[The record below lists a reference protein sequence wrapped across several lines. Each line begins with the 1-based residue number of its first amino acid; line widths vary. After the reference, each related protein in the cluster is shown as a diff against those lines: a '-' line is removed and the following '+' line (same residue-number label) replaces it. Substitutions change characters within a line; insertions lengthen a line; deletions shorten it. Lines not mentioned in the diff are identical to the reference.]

1 MRTRRYK
8 PFRFFILFLL
18 VPALLSSCS
27 PSTTPP
33 AESAV
38 PQKTQSGEK
47 TALAG
52 QSQYLSMT
60 YTEYV
65 NGKNADQGMVM
76 RVMTYDLSSKKVT
89 KLADVPYT
97 SQYPLS
103 VVSLPDHKIY
113 YSADV
118 GDKGDQLFSYDLN
131 TQKNEQLTDNLF
143 AINRIVPTTPDGP
156 LVLVAVK
163 KGERILKTIFYNKTT
178 HAMKFMHDEN
188 QDKNHDEQTWS
199 ITYNPAKKAIYSSH
213 YSAKEQDEQREISN
227 RTQTIMVPPDN
238 KVTEIN
244 SITKQE
250 RSVITLK
257 NEEVSSMSSSNDKL
271 LLITTRFIN
280 GGNPE
285 YSLIDIATGKRTKI
299 KLPILSRQFVYM
311 SPDGKG
317 IYYLGSASEKNEE
330 DGRGVYYY
338 DFTSKIQTPIFI
350 QEEGFINN
358 FILLNK

>member
-8 PFRFFILFLL
+8 FFILSLL

-27 PSTTPP
+27 PSSTPP

-38 PQKTQSGEK
+38 SQKDQSGEK

-52 QSQYLSMT
+52 QGQYLSMT
-60 YTEYV
+60 YTENV

-76 RVMTYDLSSKKVT
+76 RVMTYDISSKKLT
-89 KLADVPYT
+89 KLSDVPYT

-131 TQKNEQLTDNLF
+131 TKKNEQLTDNLF
-143 AINRIVPTTPDGP
+143 AINDIVPTAPDGP

-163 KGERILKTIFYNKTT
+163 KGERILKTMFYNKTT
-178 HAMKFMHDEN
+178 RTMQIMHDEN
-188 QDKNHDEQTWS
+188 QDDTTTWS
-199 ITYNPAKKAIYSSH
+199 ITYNPAKKTIYSSQ
-213 YSAKEQDEQREISN
+213 YSGREHEKQRVLSN
-227 RTQTIMVPPDN
+227 QTQTVMVPPDN

-244 SITKQE
+244 SVTKQE
-250 RSVITLK
+250 RSIITLK
-257 NEEVSSMSSSNDKL
+257 KERISSMSSSNDKL
-271 LLITTRFIN
+271 LLVTTTPTN
-280 GGNPE
+280 PDNPE
-285 YSLIDIATGKRTKI
+285 YSLVDIATGKRTKI
-299 KLPILSRQFVYM
+299 KLPIFSRQFVYM

-317 IYYLGSASEKNEE
+317 VYYLGSASEKNEDE
-330 DGRGVYYY
+330 GRGVYYY
-338 DFTSKIQTPIFI
+338 DFTSKTQTPIFI
-350 QEEGFINN
+350 QKEGFINN
-358 FILLNK
+358 FMLLNK